1 MAYSEVQF
9 SKPAPGEPYSIKAFT
24 LHLARL
30 KDGALELGHIF
41 SWGIILQVLAVVHF
55 VKRRPESYWL
65 WIILIGGPIGAG
77 AYLIVEVLPDTR
89 LLPRVF
95 QGFGRR
101 SRIQALETQIIDN
114 PSAGNYEELG
124 DLNLEEKKYEKAREA
139 FTKAIDSYG
148 TRKASGSSN
157 DMLHV
162 FYGRGKSSLGLNDYA
177 SAIPDL
183 ERVACA
189 DVKFDYY
196 RASGL
201 LADAYARTGDFA
213 RAEQW
218 FAPATQFSTT
228 PETLCNYAWFLN
240 AQGKK
245 DEAKEWLDKLMAKK
259 RTLPG
264 YMQRV
269 ERPWFR
275 KGKALR
281 KEMDAK
287 K

>member
-1 MAYSEVQF
+1 M
-9 SKPAPGEPYSIKAFT
+9 G
-24 LHLARL
+24 HL
-30 KDGALELGHIF
+30 F
-41 SWGIILQVLAVVHF
+41 YPWGIILQIIAVVHF

-77 AYLIVEVLPDTR
+77 AYLLVEVLPDSR
-89 LLPRVF
+89 LLPGVF

-101 SRIQALETQIIDN
+101 SRIQRLETEILDN

-124 DLNLEEKKYEKAREA
+124 DLSLEEKKYQKARDA
-139 FTKAIDSYG
+139 FSKAIEAYG
-148 TRKASGSSN
+148 TRRASGSSS

-162 FYGRGKSSLGLNDYA
+162 YYGRGKSLLGLGEYSA
-177 SAIPDL
+177 AIPDL

-196 RASGL
+196 RAAGL
-201 LADAYARTGDFA
+201 LADAYARTGDMA
-213 RAEQW
+213 RAQQW

-228 PETLCNYAWFLN
+228 PETLYNYAWFLN
-240 AQGKK
+240 AQNRK
-245 DEAKEWLDKLMAKK
+245 DEAKEWLDKLMVKK
-259 RTLPG
+259 RTLPN

-275 KGKALR
+275 KAKTLR
-281 KEMDAK
+281 KEIAASK
-287 K
+287 